1 MPIIKKLIIING
13 MYDFF
18 FWSNTT
24 KPARNIHNQN
34 TRVGIENKKGGKKP
48 SWLAV
53 QDLGYL
59 DLSFYFLSNKQ
70 KGVFE

>member
-34 TRVGIENKKGGKKP
+34 TRVGIENKKGKKKNQAG
-48 SWLAV
+48 WL
-53 QDLGYL
+53 Y
-59 DLSFYFLSNKQ
+59 KI
-70 KGVFE
+70 